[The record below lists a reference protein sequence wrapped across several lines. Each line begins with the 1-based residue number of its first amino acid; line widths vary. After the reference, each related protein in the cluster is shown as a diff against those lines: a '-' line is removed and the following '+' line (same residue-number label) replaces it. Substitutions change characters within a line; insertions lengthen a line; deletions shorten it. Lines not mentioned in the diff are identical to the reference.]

1 MVIKDYWCLTK
12 EEKILVNKFRD
23 TDFTELAE
31 EKVYDYGKGM
41 LFAFEG
47 QKPMGSVLV
56 VLEAAEML
64 KTAYIYRMAIEG
76 ENVDIFKELMKI
88 AVNTARK
95 YGARRIFLGSNDD
108 KIWKVAG
115 TIGIHKEYGAYTME
129 LMDRD
134 IKEKLLETEALTMDN
149 LKTYVVIFNE
159 AFNDMPHGCYRS
171 AEEMQELMMDKDNNK
186 EFFIVKYKGEPVG
199 FIETTIEDDEG
210 FFDLGLRASA
220 RGKNLGRRLLE
231 TAISILREKNTDK
244 ICLTVIERNAVA
256 FEMYKR
262 RGFEIKNVYSYWTE
276 ISDTHKFL

>member
-159 AFNDMPHGCYRS
+159 AFNLSLIH
-171 AEEMQELMMDKDNNK
+171 
-186 EFFIVKYKGEPVG
+186 I
-199 FIETTIEDDEG
+199 
-210 FFDLGLRASA
+210 
-220 RGKNLGRRLLE
+220 
-231 TAISILREKNTDK
+231 
-244 ICLTVIERNAVA
+244 
-256 FEMYKR
+256 
-262 RGFEIKNVYSYWTE
+262 
-276 ISDTHKFL
+276 